1 MSKRNDDMRNNR
13 NDKNNKPGLA
23 KKVYAIAMSV
33 MMVVSLWPA
42 NAGLAVADEL
52 AAALNGDGTAAATP
66 AVPLEADSTVEP
78 ETKGADEAP
87 AAPGADAGDAAD
99 AAAGDEP
106 ADAAPAVPSFAEH
119 SDAAAQSSEAQ
130 ARAVAEQ
137 GAAASP
143 TGFVP
148 GQYGNYTYSVNTI
161 KDAFTAT
168 GEFSQFRDPQAEST
182 LGVAGDFHIT
192 AFNEAANNC
201 HVYGN
206 VLAKT
211 LNGGNNFGLRDDFF
225 NIYNYYGLTYVQKLN
240 NSTGN
245 LDGRTNGT
253 FVVGNDNKFEAVDN
267 GSRLSING
275 SKRDTPQNFI
285 QDADSASAP
294 FIDID
299 VVYADSLSR
308 SASMAAVADVG
319 VSKKIEG
326 NRATLTYSAEK
337 GCAYTSMTASELNGI
352 GDQLIIDGMNSKG
365 QCSMVIN
372 VDMQGQSSV
381 TIPRTRLII
390 DGKQAS
396 GGEIDYDTGFVLF
409 NFYNAGRGTTINI
422 GEAVASALAPDANIN
437 LTNGNA
443 CGTYIGYNVTAS
455 AESHARPFHGKLEPV
470 VDGVSVTK
478 QWLDA
483 YGNAEADSAHSKL
496 SVEAQLYQSKD
507 GGEWVAYGDPV
518 ELNAANKWTYNWT
531 GLPKKDVDG
540 NSYGSSY
547 EYKVEEVKDSIPA
560 GYSQEG
566 DAVRE
571 GDTWVLTNRRD
582 AVGKLSVSKAWD
594 DSDDADQIRPDSVT
608 VELVRQAPGADDEVV
623 DTKELNASNNWSAF
637 WDQLQLTNA
646 SGNACTYTVRE
657 RAVDGYTSKVDQLS
671 AQTDDYGNKSWS
683 YQVTNS
689 HALFEKTSVSVNKH
703 WLNSNGTAETG
714 EHGPVK
720 VQLYKTVDGQTS
732 PVEGKVAE
740 LSEDN
745 AWSASFD
752 GLAKKTLDG
761 KEISYSV
768 AEVEVPAGYEAS
780 TSHDG
785 DSWTVTNTREATLSV
800 KGQKVWD
807 DVNDLDRLRP
817 DSATLT
823 LVRSVNGEID
833 PSFSKDYELSESNG
847 WSFSESG
854 LPAKD
859 ADGNAYT
866 YSVLEKNVPD
876 GYEVSYASE
885 AGESD
890 ALGNATVVLRATNRH
905 KTENKYTSV
914 TVSKEWLNAA
924 GNADEGEHPAVKAQ
938 LLKSTD
944 GGKTFSAEGDAVTL
958 SKDND
963 WSYTWDKLVSRDES
977 GQTFTYKVEEAE
989 VPEGFAAQPTQ
1000 SDGKGGFTLVN
1011 KRLAKVSISASKA
1024 WDDHDDADQIRP
1036 DSVTVE
1042 VLRKSGAMDTAEKVG
1057 SFELSAANGW
1067 EYHSG
1072 YDFDAADADGNAYT
1086 YSLREALTGDDAQ
1099 NYISDLKSECST
1111 EEDGNVSWSFS
1122 LTNKHEVKEAKT
1134 SVTVNKRW
1142 LTAAGE
1148 AEVGTHPAVHVRL
1161 VQFTVGEDD
1170 AQKVVAEADL
1180 TDKTGWSH
1188 TWEDLVARDSHG
1200 VSYTYEV
1207 RESGA
1212 PEGYDSRVEAEGDG
1226 VFTIYNQ
1233 RRATV
1238 SVKGSKAWDDKNDV
1252 DHKRPGSVRV
1262 TLRRS
1267 VDGGAVENVKS
1278 YELSEANGW
1287 SFSEEGLP
1295 AQDKD
1300 GKEYAYSL
1308 AETKVDGYEE
1318 PSIASECATDAAGNV
1333 SYSFKVTNTHR
1344 VESHKTNVM
1353 VNKSWLNAAGNPDE
1367 GEHPAVKAQL
1377 YKRHVEGGSIV
1388 EEPVDGPVELSA
1400 ANNWSYTWAD
1410 QVERDEDGVA
1420 YTYDVREVECPDGFA
1435 PEATTS
1441 ADNSFTLV
1449 NKREATVSVA
1459 AQKSWADDGDADGVR
1474 PDSVTV
1480 RVKRSVAGGQPEDT
1494 GTVLTLVED
1503 NGWHAEAD
1511 GLPAADADGN
1521 AYEYQL
1527 VEDPI
1532 EGYEG
1537 TAKISESVDP
1547 STGVKTFSVELTNRH
1562 ERQKTKVVV
1571 SKAWDDEDNQD
1582 GIRPQ
1587 KVTVA
1592 LKRTVEGT
1600 EATEDV
1606 RQIELNG
1613 QNGWKAEVDDL
1624 PVAGVID
1631 GRKGKFAYTVEEA
1644 RVDGYEGKVELAKQA
1659 DGSYAFAVTNRHE
1672 AAKTSVNV
1680 RKVWDDGDDIDRLR
1694 PESVKAQLCV
1704 KQADGQVV
1712 PVEGVDPVILNE
1724 DNNWSAGWTD
1734 LDARKDGEDMQYTVQ
1749 EVEVPDGYEVEVS
1762 DGVSDDDGASYT
1774 YTMTNKHQTEECDFS
1789 LTGYSVASVND
1800 ILQPD
1805 DECYVDPKIVK
1816 RLDGRALE
1824 AGEFKFQLVDEKTGE
1839 VVSTAFND
1847 ESGMVDFDK
1856 AANVAPDGMD
1866 ASCLKFTK
1874 EGKYSYIVKEVS
1886 ESKDPSIDYS
1896 NEVVKFVVKLT
1907 RDSDGRLVADG
1918 GTYYYENA
1926 GSTLSKELPPDEHPT
1941 ITNSVEP
1948 ISLSL
1953 RKTDAD
1959 GTKDLSGATYGLYK
1973 ADDNAKV
1980 AEAVSGEDGIMVFT
1994 SADMPISEGV
2004 KYYFLEISAPDGY
2017 LLDKTPTSAFTI
2029 GHSGTGSSI
2038 EYHATFDDGH
2048 VSESATFGQTIAID
2062 CGTVTDKSFGIVL
2075 SKVDADG
2082 KGIKGAKLE
2091 VREATGSKAIDS
2103 WESNGAGH
2111 VLSGVQ
2117 PGVKYVFH
2125 EASAPSGY
2133 AQASDVEF
2141 TVDASGKVSIVSGG
2155 KATVSGKGVVNAY
2168 AGDASLTMID
2178 YKKDEKVDHKTTER
2192 SEPRTTTKDRSI
2204 PQTGDT
2210 SASPLWL
2217 VVAAIVVTVAG
2228 FYLWRKSR

>member
-1 MSKRNDDMRNNR
+1 MSKRNNDMRNNR

-52 AAALNGDGTAAATP
+52 AAALNGDGTVAATP

-78 ETKGADEAP
+78 ETKGADEAF

-211 LNGGNNFGLRDDFF
+211 LNGGNNFGLSDKFF
-225 NIYNYYGLTYVQKLN
+225 NIYNYYGLTYVQKLK

-275 SKRDTPQNFI
+275 STRDTPQNFI

-299 VVYADSLSR
+299 AVHADSLSR
-308 SASMAAVADVG
+308 SRSMAAVADVG

-381 TIPRTRLII
+381 TIPCTRLII

-409 NFYNAGRGTTINI
+409 NFYNAGLGTTINI

-547 EYKVEEVKDSIPA
+547 EYKVEEVKGFIPA

-566 DAVRE
+566 DAVRK

-657 RAVDGYTSKVDQLS
+657 RAVDGYTPKVDPPS
-671 AQTDDYGNKSWS
+671 AQTDGYGNKSWS

-876 GYEVSYASE
+876 GYE
-885 AGESD
+885 
-890 ALGNATVVLRATNRH
+890 
-905 KTENKYTSV
+905 
-914 TVSKEWLNAA
+914 
-924 GNADEGEHPAVKAQ
+924 
-938 LLKSTD
+938 
-944 GGKTFSAEGDAVTL
+944 
-958 SKDND
+958 
-963 WSYTWDKLVSRDES
+963 
-977 GQTFTYKVEEAE
+977 
-989 VPEGFAAQPTQ
+989 
-1000 SDGKGGFTLVN
+1000 
-1011 KRLAKVSISASKA
+1011 
-1024 WDDHDDADQIRP
+1024 
-1036 DSVTVE
+1036 
-1042 VLRKSGAMDTAEKVG
+1042 
-1057 SFELSAANGW
+1057 
-1067 EYHSG
+1067 
-1072 YDFDAADADGNAYT
+1072 
-1086 YSLREALTGDDAQ
+1086 
-1099 NYISDLKSECST
+1099 
-1111 EEDGNVSWSFS
+1111 
-1122 LTNKHEVKEAKT
+1122 
-1134 SVTVNKRW
+1134 
-1142 LTAAGE
+1142 
-1148 AEVGTHPAVHVRL
+1148 
-1161 VQFTVGEDD
+1161 
-1170 AQKVVAEADL
+1170 
-1180 TDKTGWSH
+1180 
-1188 TWEDLVARDSHG
+1188 
-1200 VSYTYEV
+1200 
-1207 RESGA
+1207 
-1212 PEGYDSRVEAEGDG
+1212 
-1226 VFTIYNQ
+1226 
-1233 RRATV
+1233 
-1238 SVKGSKAWDDKNDV
+1238 
-1252 DHKRPGSVRV
+1252 
-1262 TLRRS
+1262 
-1267 VDGGAVENVKS
+1267 
-1278 YELSEANGW
+1278 
-1287 SFSEEGLP
+1287 
-1295 AQDKD
+1295 
-1300 GKEYAYSL
+1300 
-1308 AETKVDGYEE
+1308 E

-1353 VNKSWLNAAGNPDE
+1353 VNKSWLNAVGNPDE

-1410 QVERDEDGVA
+1410 QVERDEDGVT

-1474 PDSVTV
+1474 PDSVTI

-1532 EGYEG
+1532 GGYEG
-1537 TAKISESVDP
+1537 TAKTSESVDP

-1734 LDARKDGEDMQYTVQ
+1734 LDARKDGEDIQYTVQ

-1774 YTMTNKHQTEECDFS
+1774 YTMTNKHQTEGCDFS

-1839 VVSTAFND
+1839 AVSIASND

-1874 EGKYSYIVKEVS
+1874 EGTYSYIVKEVS

-1896 NEVVKFVVKLT
+1896 NEVVKFVVQVT
-1907 RDSDGRLVADG
+1907 RDSAGNLTSDKGRLVADG
-1918 GTYYYENA
+1918 GTYYYYENA

-1948 ISLSL
+1948 ISLGL

-1973 ADDNAKV
+1973 AEDNAKV
-1980 AEAVSGEDGIMVFT
+1980 AEAVSGEDGTMVFT

-2062 CGTVTDKSFGIVL
+2062 CGTVTDKAFGIVL

-2103 WESNGAGH
+2103 WESDGAGH

-2228 FYLWRKSR
+2228 FYFWRKSR